1 MIKEMGEIFKDNKD
15 NIVKWINIILI
26 ILFYYFGV
34 LRENEKVKT
43 EVVQMQKQ
51 IVTLEIKVENRL
63 NRLDDLKADKE
74 MLNLMITSIN
84 RIENKIDKLNAT
96 NK

>member
-1 MIKEMGEIFKDNKD
+1 MNKMGEIFKDNKD
-15 NIVKWINIILI
+15 SIIKWINIILI

-34 LRENEKVKT
+34 IKENEKVKT
-43 EVVQMQKQ
+43 EVIQLQKQ
-51 IVTLEIKVENRL
+51 YTTLEVKVENRL

-84 RIENKIDKLNAT
+84 RIENKIDKLNA

>member
-1 MIKEMGEIFKDNKD
+1 MNKMGEIFKDNKD
-15 NIVKWINIILI
+15 NIVKWVNIVLI
-26 ILFYYFGV
+26 VLFYYFGV
-34 LRENEKVKT
+34 IKENEKVKT
-43 EVVQMQKQ
+43 EVIQLQKQ
-51 IVTLEIKVENRL
+51 YTTLEVKVENRL

-84 RIENKIDKLNAT
+84 RIENKIDKLNA

>member
-1 MIKEMGEIFKDNKD
+1 MGEIFKENKD
-15 NIVKWINIILI
+15 YIIKWINIVLI
-26 ILFYYFGV
+26 VLFYYFGV
-34 LRENEKVKT
+34 LKENEKVKT
-43 EVVQMQKQ
+43 EVIQLQKQ
-51 IVTLEIKVENRL
+51 YTTLEVKVENRL

-84 RIENKIDKLNAT
+84 RIENKIDKLNA